1 MATLAET
8 PEAPPLRWLI
18 GDARQR
24 RIARKYWLRDTAIGV
39 LEILLYRLQRL
50 APIDFC
56 SWFGA
61 VIVHGTRH
69 LYPQSEKR
77 ARTAWAVLRPQE
89 TDPVVVDAA
98 MTRLW
103 KCVSRTMMEF
113 AVLDRLWAAG
123 RIAVEGEE
131 HLARARAQGKP
142 ILLAALHLGNWEVIE
157 AAGFA
162 YGYIG
167 SSIYEPPE
175 NRFEHRIAV
184 EVRARF
190 GAKSIPAGPSAAR
203 AVLRALKAWGGPFV
217 IFVDEFVRGRVQAP
231 AFGRWL
237 RSDGNIAYIV
247 RLAAM
252 CDAVVIPISCV
263 RLGGRAQFKV
273 TALAPLEMACSGD
286 RKANVMTN
294 VARLDAIIDPI
305 IRAHLDQWYYLLD
318 FDFAS

>member
-8 PEAPPLRWLI
+8 PEAPPLRWLV

-24 RIARKYWLRDTAIGV
+24 RIARKYWLRDTAVGV
-39 LEILLYRLQRL
+39 LELLLYRLHRL

-56 SWFGA
+56 SWFGGL
-61 VIVHGTRH
+61 IVHGTRH
-69 LYPQSEKR
+69 LYPESEKR
-77 ARTAWAVLRPQE
+77 ARTTWAVLRPQE
-89 TDPVVVDAA
+89 TNQAAVDAA

-123 RIAVEGEE
+123 RIIFEGEQ

-162 YGYIG
+162 HGYIG

-175 NRFEHRIAV
+175 NRFEHRIAL

-190 GAKSIPAGPSAAR
+190 GAKSIPPGPAAAR
-203 AVLRALKAWGGPFV
+203 AVLRALKERDGPSL
-217 IFVDEFVRGRVQAP
+217 IFVDEFIRGRVQAP
-231 AFGRWL
+231 AFGRRH

-252 CDAVVIPISCV
+252 CDAVVIPIYCV

-273 TALAPLEMACSGD
+273 TALAPLEMAYSGD
-286 RKANVMTN
+286 RKADVMTN

-305 IRAHLDQWYYLLD
+305 IRAHLDQWYFLLD